1 MQNTDL
7 NEMLQ
12 IRRQK
17 LKELQDQGK
26 NPFLIEKF
34 NPDHHT
40 TDITDNYDEFEGK
53 EVTVAGRVM
62 SKRGH
67 GKISFMDIQDMKGR
81 IQILSKIDE
90 LGEEAYK
97 IISYLDMGDIIG
109 VEGEVFKTQSGE
121 ISVKAKKL
129 TLLSKS
135 LQILPEKWHGLKDPD
150 LRYRQRY
157 VDLIVNPEVKE
168 TFLLRNKIIR
178 KIREY
183 LDNLGYLEVETPILN
198 KSTPEG
204 ARDYLVPSRV
214 NEGKFYALPQSPQLF
229 KQLLMV
235 SGMDRY
241 FQIVKC
247 FRDEDLRADRQP
259 EFTQIDC
266 EMSFVEEEDVRAIME
281 KMIQRIFKEV
291 LNVEVTLP
299 LPVMPYAEAMERYG
313 SDKPD
318 TRFGYELTNIS
329 DIVANCGFGVF
340 ANATKKGMSVRG
352 INVEGKAEEFTK
364 KQIGK
369 LEDHAKT
376 YKAKGL
382 AWMKVGANREVT
394 SPIAK
399 FFTEEEMTAILDRMN
414 AKEGDLLLFVADK
427 DSVVF
432 DALGQVRLEVARR
445 LDLLDNSVYKMLWVT
460 EFPLFEED
468 EETGRFIAK
477 HHPFTSPVDEDL
489 DKLESGDKAS
499 LRAKAYDIVI
509 NGYEV
514 GGGSVRIFNSDV
526 QKRMFSALGLSE
538 EEAYEKFG
546 FLLDAFKYGTPPHA
560 GIAFGMDRLIMILAG
575 TNNIKDVIAFP
586 KNQSAVCPMTNAPA
600 VADEE
605 QLKELS
611 IRVEL
616 EDKE

>member
-1 MQNTDL
+1 METLNGLKRTHYCGDLRESNIDEEVVLMGWVQKKRNLGGLVFVDLRDRSGICQIIFDTDVNADAFAKAEKLGSEYVIAIKGKVAERSSKNPNLPTGDIEVFATELRLLNKSETPPIYIKDDDNVSEELRLKYRYLDLRKPSMQ
-7 NEMLQ
+7 
-12 IRRQK
+12 
-17 LKELQDQGK
+17 K
-26 NPFLIEKF
+26 NLILRSKVANIVRNYLTENNFFEIETPFLIK
-34 NPDHHT
+34 P
-40 TDITDNYDEFEGK
+40 
-53 EVTVAGRVM
+53 
-62 SKRGH
+62 
-67 GKISFMDIQDMKGR
+67 
-81 IQILSKIDE
+81 
-90 LGEEAYK
+90 
-97 IISYLDMGDIIG
+97 
-109 VEGEVFKTQSGE
+109 
-121 ISVKAKKL
+121 
-129 TLLSKS
+129 
-135 LQILPEKWHGLKDPD
+135 
-150 LRYRQRY
+150 
-157 VDLIVNPEVKE
+157 
-168 TFLLRNKIIR
+168 
-178 KIREY
+178 
-183 LDNLGYLEVETPILN
+183 
-198 KSTPEG
+198 TPEG

-266 EMSFVEEEDVRAIME
+266 EMSFVEQEDVMAIME
-281 KMIQRIFKEV
+281 KMVQRIFKEI
-291 LNVEVTLP
+291 LNVDVKLP
-299 LPVMPYAEAMERYG
+299 LKTMTYAEAMERYG

-318 TRFGYELTNIS
+318 TRFGYELTDIS
-329 DIVANCGFGVF
+329 DIVKTCGFGVF
-340 ANATKKGMSVRG
+340 ANAAKDGSVRG
-352 INVEGKAEEFTK
+352 INVKGKAEDFSK

-382 AWMKVGANREVT
+382 AWIKVGENREVT

-399 FFTEEEMTAILDRMN
+399 FFTAEEMTAILDRMD

-445 LDLLDNSVYKMLWVT
+445 LNILDNNVYEMLWVT

-468 EETGRFIAK
+468 EETGRMIAK
-477 HHPFTSPVDEDL
+477 HHPFTSPLDEDL
-489 DKLESGDKAS
+489 EGIEGDDKAS
-499 LRAKAYDIVI
+499 LRAKAYDMVI

-526 QKRMFSALGLSE
+526 QQKMFKALGFTE
-538 EEAYEKFG
+538 EEAQEKFG

-560 GIAFGMDRLIMILAG
+560 GMAFGLDRLIMILAG
-575 TNNIKDVIAFP
+575 TTNIKDVIAFP

-600 VADEE
+600 IADEA
-605 QLKELS
+605 QLEELN
-611 IRVEL
+611 IKVDIK
-616 EDKE
+616 DKE